1 MIGRRDFLTVLGGTA
16 AAWPLAARAQ
26 RSPGKIP
33 VVGVLWHA
41 GSAEEEDVYLS
52 VLRKAFRDL
61 GYIEGK
67 NVQLEHRF
75 PAENPDR
82 FRTLARELV
91 ESKVDAI
98 IAVSA
103 LGAIELKKLTSTVPI
118 VFVVVAD
125 PVGLGLVES
134 LARPGGNATGLSLM
148 TIDLSGKRLALL
160 KETLPTLS
168 RVALLVDPTDP
179 FKQRSIK
186 ANQVAAEA
194 LGISIW
200 PAEVA
205 APNDVEP
212 VFAKIVQD
220 RADGVV
226 IGTGPLLFN
235 LRERIGASVMA
246 HRLPALAYIAEEV
259 PPGLLMSYGQD
270 FPDYFRRA
278 AAYID
283 KILKGAKP
291 TDLPVEQPTQFKL
304 LFNLK
309 TAKVLGITIPPTLL
323 ARADEV
329 IE

>member
-1 MIGRRDFLTVLGGTA
+1 MRRREFITFLGVA
-16 AAWPLAARAQ
+16 AAWPVAARAQ
-26 RSPGKIP
+26 RSPNKIP

-67 NVQLEHRF
+67 NIQLEHRF

-82 FRTLARELV
+82 FRKLARELV

-103 LGAIELKKLTSTVPI
+103 LGAIELKKLTSTIPI

-134 LARPGGNATGLSLM
+134 LARPGGNVTGLSLM

-160 KETLPTLS
+160 KEALPTLS

-200 PAEVA
+200 PAEIA

-220 RADGVV
+220 RANGVV
-226 IGTGPLLFN
+226 IGTGALLFN
-235 LRERIGASVMA
+235 LRARIGASVMA

-283 KILKGAKP
+283 KILNGAKP

-304 LFNLK
+304 LLNLK
-309 TAKVLGITIPPTLL
+309 TAKALGITFPLTLL
-323 ARADEV
+323 GRADEV